1 MSSISSSISVV
12 IPLYNHAAY
21 IETALDSVLR
31 QTSPADE
38 IILVDDGST
47 DDGAARAERM
57 LAAVPRARVIRQ
69 RNSGADA
76 TINRLIEIA
85 VGDFVAVLNS
95 DDVFAPGK
103 LARCRALIARQP
115 QTNFICGRIGIIDEK
130 GVRQTGGV
138 AVDWLARAEAFRL
151 RCGSPRLAL
160 MNENDVATTSNMVF
174 ARTLWRTCDGFQ
186 PLRYCHDLD
195 FLMTA
200 FRHGHVERD
209 LEVEHIQYR
218 VHPQNTIKE
227 RLDLVRLE
235 IAAVL
240 ACALHDGIAD
250 LTPQGD
256 FGALGEMLKAKNVSH
271 LVAVLAAMRAQVETR
286 RELYQSIAAPRL
298 RERLIQALL

>member
-1 MSSISSSISVV
+1 MTSISVV

-21 IETALDSVLR
+21 IETALESVLR
-31 QTSPADE
+31 QTAPADE
-38 IILVDDGST
+38 IILVDDGSS

-57 LAAVPRARVIRQ
+57 LAAVPKARVIRQ

-76 TINRLIEIA
+76 TINRLVEIA
-85 VGDFVAVLNS
+85 ASDFVAVLNS

-103 LARCRALIARQP
+103 LERCRALIAQRP
-115 QTNFICGRIGIIDEK
+115 QTDFICGRIGIIDEK

-138 AVDWLARAEAFRL
+138 AVDWLARAEQFRA

-160 MNENDVATTSNMVF
+160 MNENYVATTSNMVF

-195 FLMTA
+195 FLMA
-200 FRHGHVERD
+200 VCRHGRPEID
-209 LEVEHIQYR
+209 LEFEHLQYR
-218 VHPQNTIKE
+218 VHPENTIKE
-227 RLDLVRLE
+227 RLDLIRLE

-240 ACALHDGIAD
+240 ACAFHDGIAD
-250 LTPQGD
+250 LAPQGD
-256 FGALGEMLKAKNVSH
+256 FAALGEMLKGKNVSH
-271 LVAVLAAMRAQVETR
+271 LMAVLAAMRAQAESR
-286 RELYQSIAAPRL
+286 REFYQSIAAPDV

>member
-1 MSSISSSISVV
+1 MTSISVV

-57 LAAVPRARVIRQ
+57 LATVPKARVIRQ

-76 TINRLIEIA
+76 TINRLVEIA
-85 VGDFVAVLNS
+85 ASDFVAVLNS

-103 LARCRALIARQP
+103 LARCRELIARRP
-115 QTNFICGRIGIIDEK
+115 ETDFICGRIGIIDET
-130 GVRQTGGV
+130 GVRATSGV
-138 AVDWLARAEAFRL
+138 AVDWLARAEAFRTT
-151 RCGSPRLAL
+151 CGSPRLSL
-160 MNENDVATTSNMVF
+160 LHENYVATTSNMVF
-174 ARTLWRTCDGFQ
+174 ARALWRACDGFQ

-195 FLMTA
+195 FLMAA
-200 FRHGHVERD
+200 FRHGRVEID
-209 LEVEHIQYR
+209 LDVEHIQYR
-218 VHPQNTIKE
+218 VHPENTIKE
-227 RLDLVRLE
+227 RLELIRLE

-240 ACALHDGIAD
+240 ACALRDGIAD
-250 LTPQGD
+250 LAPQGD
-256 FGALGEMLKAKNVSH
+256 FRALGEMLKGKNVSH
-271 LVAVLAAMRAQVETR
+271 LMGVLAAMRARVESR
-286 RELYQSIAAPRL
+286 REFYQSIAAADV